1 MSSAGARVSVVIV
14 TRDRRE
20 ELLTTLDRLRRH
32 SPGCPVIVVD
42 NASADGTPGAVRE
55 RHPEVAVV
63 PLRRNLGCGGR
74 TVGARAVRTPY
85 VAFSDDD
92 SWWADGALDQAADI
106 LDAHPRLAVLA
117 GRVLVGPQG
126 RLDAVCGVMARSPL
140 NRAADL
146 PGPSVLGFV
155 ACGAVVRREP
165 FLAAG
170 GFDGRFGIGGEE
182 TLLAMDLARAGWGLA
197 YVDSVVAHHHPSP
210 ARNLTAR
217 RRREVRNGLWTAW
230 LRRPLPAALRSTR
243 ARVAGAQDRAATLGG
258 LLDAARGLP
267 WVLRERRAV
276 PPELERSLRLLE
288 SSAGA

>member
-1 MSSAGARVSVVIV
+1 MV
-14 TRDRRE
+14 TRDRCD
-20 ELLTTLDRLRRH
+20 ELLTTLRCLADH
-32 SPGCPVIVVD
+32 SPGHPVIVVD
-42 NASADGTPGAVRE
+42 NGSSDGSVEAVR
-55 RHPEVAVV
+55 RAFSEVRVV
-63 PLRRNLGCGGR
+63 ELGRNLGCGGR
-74 TVGARAVRTPY
+74 TVGVRLAETPY

-92 SWWADGALDQAADI
+92 SWWAPGALQRAAAI

-117 GRVLVGPQG
+117 ARVLVGPEQ
-126 RLDAVCGVMARSPL
+126 RLDAVSAEMARSPL
-140 NRAADL
+140 HRAEDL

-182 TLLAMDLARAGWGLA
+182 RLLAIDLARAGWGLA

-210 ARNLTAR
+210 VRNLSAR

-230 LRRPLPAALRSTR
+230 LRRPLPAALRASGGHL
-243 ARVAGAQDRAATLGG
+243 ARCQDRAASLGG

-276 PPELERSLRLLE
+276 PPALEGCLRLLE
-288 SSAGA
+288 SSTGA